1 MKATNEKGTLYKIK
15 KNKRLKGSKVV
26 VWDHLGDEQIALTIS
41 KKLRWMLYCPPES
54 MKRDLI
60 ISNILERQKQNNL
73 SSSNKIVKIFKKCFC
88 YEEN

>member
-1 MKATNEKGTLYKIK
+1 MRKEHYIKFK

-26 VWDHLGDEQIALTIS
+26 VWDHLGDKQIALTIS
-41 KKLRWMLYCPPES
+41 KKLRWLLYWPAES